1 MLGRHVIRA
10 ATTMERKVEERR
22 KLLYHLSRLS
32 TLGLSRRTDSP
43 RDLEDLVSLTNCS
56 LPRGRRSNID
66 NVIIALPE
74 PVHFFSFFLPRHGND
89 WSCRWL
95 ANIYLKTR
103 IFPFVRS
110 RCLFHAP
117 LTRLLSANLALL
129 STVPSFPTLYSLLS
143 SLSSE
148 NKSIL
153 PRIHPSGK
161 HNNNSLY
168 PERCF
173 PELLYVIIY
182 LLTISY
188 KYQTRNIP

>member
-168 PERCF
+168 LERDVF
-173 PELLYVIIY
+173 PSIIRY
-182 LLTISY
+182 YILVD
-188 KYQTRNIP
+188 NFV